1 LPDLVDVIEA
11 LTGYRLDQK
20 ILERAAQLKEQRVG
34 IYYSFSQ
41 AVIDSRQAVPSSLFI
56 AIPGEHVDG
65 HAFLDDAFSHGAIMA
80 LIQRDVNRDHDGEER
95 IILDLRPPTR
105 SDSLQELIDTLPV
118 GKPVC
123 LRVENTV
130 SALQKLATYW
140 MRKLNLVVI
149 GVTGSVGK
157 SSTKEI
163 IGQVLSRRYSTF
175 RNPGNLNN
183 EIGLPL
189 SVLSLTS
196 SHQCAILEMGF
207 FVPGE
212 IKFLC
217 EIARPTIGVVTNIGT
232 VHASRAGSREAIAA
246 GKAELVE
253 SLPPSPQGTAIL
265 NYDDPYVMGMAQKTR
280 ARIFTYGMDSRADL
294 YADQVDSLG
303 LDGLHFVLHYHQDH
317 LHIRIPMIG
326 RHSVQT
332 ALRATA
338 VGLVLGLTWQE
349 IIDGLQSATNQL
361 RLVVT
366 RSCSGAMILDDT
378 YNASPESTLAALN
391 LLSELAGKK
400 IAVLGDMLEL
410 GPYERRG
417 HALVGFRAAE
427 VVDELVTVG
436 ERGKQIGL
444 SAQMGGLAKER
455 IVHLDSTEKA
465 AEYLTEHLMQEHVVL
480 IKGSRGMRMDRI
492 VTALEENS

>member
-1 LPDLVDVIEA
+1 MPDLVDVIEA
-11 LTGYRLDQK
+11 LTGSRLDQR
-20 ILERAAQLKEQRVG
+20 ILDRAAQIKEPRVG
-34 IYYSFSQ
+34 IYYSFTQ
-41 AVIDSRQAVPSSLFI
+41 AVIDSRQAVPNSLFI
-56 AIPGEHVDG
+56 AIPGENVDG
-65 HAFLDDAFSHGAIMA
+65 HDFIDDAFSHGSVMA
-80 LIQRDVNRDHDGEER
+80 MIQRDAGVDYHGEER
-95 IILDLRPPTR
+95 IIIDLRSPTR
-105 SDSLQELIDTLPV
+105 TDSLQEMIDTISV

-140 MRKLNLVVI
+140 MRKLNLIVI

-189 SVLSLTS
+189 SVLSLTP
-196 SHQCAILEMGF
+196 SHQCAIFEMGF

-217 EIARPTIGVVTNIGT
+217 EIARPTIGLVTNIGT

-246 GKAELVE
+246 GKAELVVA
-253 SLPPSPQGTAIL
+253 LPPAPRGTAIL
-265 NYDDPYVMGMAQKTR
+265 NYDDPWVMGMAQKTQ
-280 ARIFTYGMDSRADL
+280 ARVFTYGMDSKADL
-294 YADQVDSLG
+294 YADQVDSFG
-303 LDGLHFVLHYHQDH
+303 LEGLHFVLHYNHDH
-317 LHIRIPMIG
+317 LHVRIPMIG

-366 RSCSGAMILDDT
+366 RSSSGAMILDDT

-400 IAVLGDMLEL
+400 VAVLGDMLEL

-455 IVHLDSTEKA
+455 IVHLDSTETA
-465 AEYLTEHLMQEHVVL
+465 TEYLTEHLNSDHVVL

-492 VTALEENS
+492 VTALEEHS